1 MLSFNVMLSLIF
13 ILFVFV
19 YGYHRINNNFQEN
32 TGKVSLSNGLTS
44 VSNLLSVGK

>member
-19 YGYHRINNNFQEN
+19 YQAITESITTSSKIQGKYH
-32 TGKVSLSNGLTS
+32 LSS
-44 VSNLLSVGK
+44 VSNLLTVGK